1 MSVLYNE
8 GTQTYNTDMNNMTE
22 FAKGSEGE
30 ARLTGLLKFLY
41 QSHIFD
47 TSLNGTYKQYN
58 VVDGHNIT
66 AQGIMLYNSLGNDLS
81 AYIARDADKS
91 TSAKSALDKISTL
104 STIVHMENYIES
116 EVDITYQI
124 EAKGLKRLVDLTDGQ
139 INASTFNDNNVNTIK
154 AKKSLILGIVESAY
168 NATAET
174 DPSLY
179 KRSAIT
185 SEFISG
191 LFNTI
196 LENQYTKLETNAAYS
211 AYQYVVYSF
220 GNDDAST
227 LDISD
232 YDALDV
238 IERDGLE
245 GMLDALDYIGAT
257 STPSSLQANREQIKA
272 KFAMMGEQPGQNS
285 HMAQALYLTE
295 AHQYLKNL
303 RNPAVTNGGQMFVPV
318 DETSKDPTGSNNVY
332 SNSFSFK
339 EYGERIDNFLNGAT
353 IGI

>member
-1 MSVLYNE
+1 
-8 GTQTYNTDMNNMTE
+8 
-22 FAKGSEGE
+22 
-30 ARLTGLLKFLY
+30 
-41 QSHIFD
+41 
-47 TSLNGTYKQYN
+47 
-58 VVDGHNIT
+58 
-66 AQGIMLYNSLGNDLS
+66 
-81 AYIARDADKS
+81 
-91 TSAKSALDKISTL
+91 
-104 STIVHMENYIES
+104 MENYFES
-116 EVDITYQI
+116 EVDITYQV

-139 INASTFNDNNVNTIK
+139 IEATTFNDNNVETIK

-168 NATAET
+168 NATSET
-174 DPSLY
+174 DPTLY
-179 KRSAIT
+179 KRSAIN

-227 LDISD
+227 LEISD
-232 YDALDV
+232 YDELNI
-238 IERDGLE
+238 IERNGLE
-245 GMLDALDYIGAT
+245 GMLDSLDYIGAS

-272 KFAMMGEQPGQNS
+272 KFAMMGAEPGKNA

-303 RNPAVTNGGQMFVPV
+303 RNPMVLNGGEMFVPV
-318 DETSKDPTGSNNVY
+318 DETSKDPTVDNNIY
-332 SNSFSFK
+332 SNTFSFK

-353 IGI
+353 ILV